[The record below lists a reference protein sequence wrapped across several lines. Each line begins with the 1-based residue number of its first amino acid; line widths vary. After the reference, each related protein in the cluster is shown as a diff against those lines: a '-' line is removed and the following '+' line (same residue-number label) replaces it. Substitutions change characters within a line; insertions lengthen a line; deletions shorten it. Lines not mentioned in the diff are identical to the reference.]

1 MKIRHLILGLCV
13 GIIVLG
19 GCDDEWSSVGTSIQ
33 EDGDKISVNVDTFRF
48 EASTVRLDSVYA
60 RTTSGL
66 LGEIYDPVYGMLK
79 SDYISQFYC
88 PEDFRFAYTP
98 KGGKIDSVEFRIY
111 YTSWA
116 GDSLVP
122 MRVQVY
128 LIDKPLEK
136 HFYTN
141 VNPADYCNMQ
151 KPLGSKAYTAYDRSV
166 PDSVR
171 SAMVNGEPTFYPQI
185 NITLPQELGQ
195 KFYDETLKNPA
206 SFDNQEAFNRFFPGL
221 YVTNT
226 FGSGNV
232 INVDLSYLHIYY
244 SCIVEGSAGQDSLVS
259 RMEKFNVTQEV
270 IQLNRFQH
278 TDMSNL
284 LQPDEDFTYLKTPAG
299 VSTRIVIP
307 ASQIASAV
315 KGRILNNVPF
325 EPSAMPQESYD
336 YALTVPPYLLVLPED
351 SVKSFFENG
360 SIEDNNTSYLFA
372 YNASTRTYLYSQG
385 NSQGTS
391 YSVMNLSNLLKYQR
405 ENAPGKDLVLLAIP
419 VSRQTT
425 TDGYENIYTTSLSH
439 YLYPSGVKLRK
450 DAEKRNIVVTSSKY
464 GGR

>member
-171 SAMVNGEPTFYPQI
+171 SAIVNGEATFYPQI

-195 KFYDETLKNPA
+195 KFYDETLNNPA

-244 SCIVEGSAGQDSLVS
+244 SCIVEGSVGQDSLVS

-278 TDMSNL
+278 TDMSSL

-315 KGRILNNVPF
+315 EGRILNNVPF

-372 YNASTRTYLYSQG
+372 YNASTRTYLYSQ
-385 NSQGTS
+385 STS
-391 YSVMNLSNLLKYQR
+391 YSVMNLSNLLKYQM
-405 ENAPGKDLVLLAIP
+405 ENADGKDLVLLAIP

-425 TDGYENIYTTSLSH
+425 TDGYGNIYTTSLSH

>member
-195 KFYDETLKNPA
+195 KFYDETLNNPT

-244 SCIVEGSAGQDSLVS
+244 SCIIEGSAGQDSLVS

-307 ASQIASAV
+307 C
-315 KGRILNNVPF
+315 
-325 EPSAMPQESYD
+325 
-336 YALTVPPYLLVLPED
+336 T
-351 SVKSFFENG
+351 
-360 SIEDNNTSYLFA
+360 
-372 YNASTRTYLYSQG
+372 
-385 NSQGTS
+385 
-391 YSVMNLSNLLKYQR
+391 
-405 ENAPGKDLVLLAIP
+405 
-419 VSRQTT
+419 
-425 TDGYENIYTTSLSH
+425 
-439 YLYPSGVKLRK
+439 LR
-450 DAEKRNIVVTSSKY
+450 
-464 GGR
+464 

>member
-166 PDSVR
+166 PDSVH
-171 SAMVNGEPTFYPQI
+171 SAIVNGEATFHPQI

-195 KFYDETLKNPA
+195 KFYDETLNNPA

-278 TDMSNL
+278 TDMSSL

-385 NSQGTS
+385 QGTS
-391 YSVMNLSNLLKYQR
+391 YSVMNLSNLLKYQM
-405 ENAPGKDLVLLAIP
+405 ENADGKDLALLAIP

-425 TDGYENIYTTSLSH
+425 TDGYGNIYTTSLNH

-450 DAEKRNIVVTSSKY
+450 GTEKRNIVVTSSKY